1 MHFVQLLMM
10 VHADVL
16 ISSSILICV
25 IDDTLAQLATL
36 LKSFGV
42 DPRDLSPQQIKRLT
56 LVLQLLQNTEK
67 AGIE

>member
-1 MHFVQLLMM
+1 M
-10 VHADVL
+10 
-16 ISSSILICV
+16 CV

-56 LVLQLLQNTEK
+56 LVLQLLKNTEN
-67 AGIE
+67 AGM